1 LPLQALPHRT
11 KCDNVTIYPQCAG
24 IEVLAFLSGMGMAD
38 KRLAYDTR
46 GKDDMFADD
55 DPLAELARIVGFEP
69 RIAANT
75 VSEPERQEPS
85 LNLEDE
91 LLREFERYDTPRS
104 LAALD
109 HPAEP
114 TTREVETYEYVEPV
128 QDEVPSI
135 GEELSLSVATDFET
149 PVVEPELPEAVA
161 VAPEVAPP
169 EPVALDWEAPVAT
182 DWLPAP
188 SRPVAVS
195 AEPPLTFTAYG
206 GARDLIEELELSIGG
221 AAPVAPP
228 TQPPAKAPQWS
239 AASIRLPLA
248 NFHAPRREEPV
259 VETPVV
265 EPAPVEAFTSE
276 PEFVA
281 EQEFTV
287 EPDVVVPDVTE
298 EPLPVAAVEALDF
311 EPVAASFGFPAE
323 IDRHEEVAL
332 PEEPVATLDDV
343 AVFEERAEPDN
354 AGFDLIAAAAE
365 GDVHPDAALTEALPE
380 PAFDADA
387 FVLDDLLADVSRY
400 PVPQRPSS
408 PVVAESV
415 AAAPEPVV
423 APPAPQVAPVPAA
436 PVFEAPVFEAPI
448 FEPPVFETPIF
459 EAPVAH
465 AALQPTVIAP
475 VPMSRATPVLRQ
487 PEAANPVVRAPVE
500 PVSQPIAPAP
510 VVARQP
516 ELEAED
522 PFAGH
527 DFELDLAGIE
537 LELADLDFS
546 ESPAPQSKPEPVRA
560 APVAAAQPAAR
571 PQPAQV
577 FVPQPQPAPVSYAKP
592 VRATESTD
600 DLPFDPSMISDP
612 EDRPETVEDMHV
624 PTLPPVEH
632 PEPVAKTAE
641 FDFDLDAEIASFF
654 EPAKRQEKA
663 PVAPAW
669 APPAAAA
676 TAAAVAKPTSSAFAD
691 GLDDFE
697 RALEEDFRRSVRE
710 PVERRE
716 NVSEVHIESASQ
728 TADFNRARS
737 MRRLLAAAATL
748 VVFAGGAYGVYT
760 WVSNGPGLSIVSSGE
775 PRVITADKEPVKVVP
790 ENPGGKT
797 VPNQDKA
804 VYDRVAGSAEEPKQ
818 KALVS
823 SDEAPVDVVQRTL
836 TPEVSPDDDEGSADP
851 VLPTAVG
858 ETQDPRLLPEQ
869 NNTADASASDDD
881 ATPSVSPRKVRTMI
895 VKPDG
900 TLVAREETAP
910 ADQPAPAND
919 VASAT
924 PAAQPATTPSAAS
937 FPANTGNQVA
947 SAALPPVGTAP
958 AAPPAQTT
966 AKVAEVNAANAD
978 QVDPPVRAVKTTP
991 ITDAAPAAAT
1001 DTAPV
1006 PTARPANQPVNVVGT
1021 VTENGNVRPTAQQK
1035 PTQVASAPAAAAAQ
1049 PAQQAPAAASG
1060 GYGIQIASLPSEDEA
1075 KKSYAS
1081 LSKKFGGVLAGR
1093 AYEIRKADI
1102 AGKGTFYRVRIP
1114 AGSKDEAAALCE
1126 QYRSAGGSCLI
1137 SR

>member
-1 LPLQALPHRT
+1 
-11 KCDNVTIYPQCAG
+11 
-24 IEVLAFLSGMGMAD
+24 
-38 KRLAYDTR
+38 
-46 GKDDMFADD
+46 MFADD

-69 RIAANT
+69 RVAANT
-75 VSEPERQEPS
+75 VSDPERQEPA
-85 LNLEDE
+85 LDLEDE
-91 LLREFERYDTPRS
+91 LLREFERYDAPRP

-109 HPAEP
+109 HPAEQ
-114 TTREVETYEYVEPV
+114 VAQDGDAYDYVEPV
-128 QDEVPSI
+128 QEDVPSI
-135 GEELSLSVATDFET
+135 GEELVPSVLAHFET
-149 PVVEPELPEAVA
+149 PVVEPVFPEEVA
-161 VAPEVAPP
+161 AAPEVAAP
-169 EPVALDWEAPVAT
+169 EPVAAEWEAPAAAG
-182 DWLPAP
+182 WAPAP
-188 SRPVAVS
+188 SKPVAVS
-195 AEPPLTFTAYG
+195 AEPPVTFTAYG
-206 GARDLIEELELSIGG
+206 GARDLIEELELSIGSALP
-221 AAPVAPP
+221 AAPVV
-228 TQPPAKAPQWS
+228 QPPAKAPQWS

-259 VETPVV
+259 LSEPVAELPVAEVPVV
-265 EPAPVEAFTSE
+265 EPAQSAVETFAVADA
-276 PEFVA
+276 FVA
-281 EQEFTV
+281 EPELTV
-287 EPDVVVPDVTE
+287 EPELVAPDVAE
-298 EPLPVAAVEALDF
+298 EAPAVAAVEAADF
-311 EPVAASFGFPAE
+311 EPAAASFGFPAE
-323 IDRHEEVAL
+323 IDRHEDIAR
-332 PEEPVATLDDV
+332 PQEPVATLDDV
-343 AVFEERAEPDN
+343 AAFETPSEPDN
-354 AGFDLIAAAAE
+354 AGFDLVAAAAE
-365 GDVHPDAALTEALPE
+365 GDVHADAALTEAPPE
-380 PAFDADA
+380 PVFDADA
-387 FVLDDLLADVSRY
+387 FDLDDLLADVSRY
-400 PVPQRPSS
+400 PVPQR
-408 PVVAESV
+408 
-415 AAAPEPVV
+415 AAAPIVPEPV
-423 APPAPQVAPVPAA
+423 AATPEPAAPQPAAPVFQA
-436 PVFEAPVFEAPI
+436 PVFEAPVFEAP
-448 FEPPVFETPIF
+448 VF
-459 EAPVAH
+459 EAPVAR
-465 AALQPTVIAP
+465 APAQPTVIAP

-487 PEAANPVVRAPVE
+487 PEAPRPVVREPVE

-516 ELEAED
+516 EPEAED

-546 ESPAPQSKPEPVRA
+546 EPAPQPKPEPARAA
-560 APVAAAQPAAR
+560 APVAAGQPAPR
-571 PQPAQV
+571 PQPAPV
-577 FVPQPQPAPVSYAKP
+577 FAPEPQPAPVSRAKP
-592 VRATESTD
+592 APAGETTD

-632 PEPVAKTAE
+632 PEPVAKTAD

-663 PVAPAW
+663 PAAPAW

-676 TAAAVAKPTSSAFAD
+676 TAAAAAKPAGNAFAD

-737 MRRLLAAAATL
+737 MRRLLAAAAML
-748 VVFAGGAYGVYT
+748 VVFAGGAYGVYS
-760 WVSNGPGLSIVSSGE
+760 WLSNGPGLSIVGSGE
-775 PRVITADKEPVKVVP
+775 PRVIAADKDPVKVVP

-804 VYDRVAGSAEEPKQ
+804 VYDRVAGAAEEPKQ

-823 SDEAPVDVVQRTL
+823 SDEQPVDVVQRTL
-836 TPEVSPDDDEGSADP
+836 TPEVSPDDDEGGADP

-858 ETQDPRLLPEQ
+858 ETQDPRLLPDH
-869 NNTADASASDDD
+869 NATADASAADDG
-881 ATPSVSPRKVRTMI
+881 AASSVSPRKVRTMI

-900 TLVAREETAP
+900 TLVAREEPAPAGQSAP
-910 ADQPAPAND
+910 ADE
-919 VASAT
+919 VASAAPAGQ
-924 PAAQPATTPSAAS
+924 PAATPSAAS
-937 FPANTGNQVA
+937 FPASAGNQNGNQAA
-947 SAALPPVGTAP
+947 SSALPSAETAP
-958 AAPPAQTT
+958 AAEPAQTA
-966 AKVAEVNAANAD
+966 AKADEVNAANAG
-978 QVDPPVRAVKTTP
+978 QVDPPVREVATTT
-991 ITDAAPAAAT
+991 ITDAASASAAPT

-1006 PTARPANQPVNVVGT
+1006 PIARPAEQPVNVVGT
-1021 VTENGNVRPTAQQK
+1021 VTENGNVRPTAPQK
-1035 PTQVASAPAAAAAQ
+1035 PTQVASAPAAAAQ

-1081 LSKKFGGVLAGR
+1081 LSKKFAGVLGGR

-1126 QYRSAGGSCLI
+1126 QYRAAGGSCLI